1 MQKENQKEILENS
14 SDDKKQGVRDTLYGS
29 TDVSVETMD
38 KVITGLLIALGLAI
52 MFGVIL

>member
-14 SDDKKQGVRDTLYGS
+14 SDDKKHGVRDTLYGS
-29 TDVSVETMD
+29 IDVSVETMD